1 MSQQP
6 SPFESSPFQTALDR
20 PGPNYKWL
28 VVGMLWFICFF
39 NYADRMAINAVS
51 TVLKKEY
58 HFDNEQFGLIA
69 SAFMYVYALSAPLAG
84 QVGDKFP
91 RKLLILGGLLVWSA
105 VTGATAFCR
114 QLWQFIFVR
123 ATEGLGETFYFP
135 ATMSLIADYHTK
147 KTRSLAMGLHQT
159 SVYVGTIGGTTLA
172 GLLAQQYGWPSP
184 FMVFGIAG
192 IVLGV
197 VLAIF
202 LREPGRN
209 EAERLELAAVE
220 DKSPPPTIGIWQF
233 LGELVR
239 TPSALLLVAAFFGA
253 NSVGLI
259 FITWMPNYLTEQFGM
274 SLVMA
279 GFSATFYLQVAS
291 VIGSIIGGAL
301 ADQARKKVPGGRILT
316 QALGAMLGIP
326 FIYLAGSTT
335 QARDLVV
342 YLTLFGL
349 AKGIYDANIWA
360 SMYDVV
366 HPSRRATMLGLA
378 NMIGWFGA
386 GCGTTAIGVA
396 TKRWNVTMGDALAST
411 AGIYAVV
418 ALLLVAAGLVF
429 APRDIRRAE
438 AAKQVADVAI

>member
-1 MSQQP
+1 MHRADSAP
-6 SPFESSPFQTALDR
+6 NLSLDR
-20 PGPNYKWL
+20 PRPGPSYKWW

-51 TVLKKEY
+51 TVLKTEY
-58 HFDNEQFGLIA
+58 HFNNEQFGLIA

-91 RKLLILGGLLVWSA
+91 RKALILGGLFVWSA

-114 QLWQFIFVR
+114 RLWEFIFVR

-135 ATMSLIADYHTK
+135 ATMSLVADYHTK

-159 SVYVGTIGGTTLA
+159 SVYAGTIGGTTLA
-172 GLLAQQYGWPSP
+172 GLLAEKYGWQSP
-184 FMVFGIAG
+184 FMIFGIAG
-192 IVLGV
+192 VTLGI

-209 EAERLELAAVE
+209 EAERLELGATADMPE
-220 DKSPPPTIGIWQF
+220 PPTIPIWQF
-233 LGELVR
+233 LKELTR
-239 TPSALLLVAAFFGA
+239 TPSALLLIAAFFGA
-253 NSVGLI
+253 NSVGLV
-259 FITWMPNYLTEQFGM
+259 FITWMPNYLKEHFNM
-274 SLVMA
+274 SLAMA

-291 VIGSIIGGAL
+291 VIGSIMGGAL
-301 ADQARKKVPGGRILT
+301 ADQARKYVAGGRILT
-316 QALGAMLGIP
+316 QSLGAILGVP

-335 QARDLVV
+335 DATNLVLF
-342 YLTLFGL
+342 LTFFGL

-396 TKRWNVTMGDALAST
+396 TTRWGVTVGQALGST

-418 ALLLVAAGLVF
+418 AVLLILAGAVF

-438 AAKQVADVAI
+438 AASTTLE